1 MTTLEKIEEE
11 ARELSPG
18 EILELVKRLLNQLP
32 ISYPQPAT
40 PRPYALAKGLF
51 EVPASFDDPLPEDIL
66 DAFEGR

>member
-32 ISYPQPAT
+32 ISDPQPAT